1 MADLQRSIDKVNEA
15 AEKDDDDDTLGTVL
29 AVGGILLM
37 LSGIFGRKD

>member
-15 AEKDDDDDTLGTVL
+15 AEKDDDDTLGTIL